1 MGGAAQ
7 GLFPGLGCLNMS
19 DVLERA
25 LLSGADFELI
35 PLGGVLDKASAIVPG
50 STVSVTASP
59 SRGMTPTLD
68 LATELQARGFRAVP
82 HLSARTIESRRD
94 LSSIIKRLDDG
105 GVGQVFITGGDGQP
119 QGDYFDAL
127 SLLEDMATIGHPF
140 LEVGI
145 TGYPEGHPAIS
156 SDRLRQS
163 LLDKQALATYLVT
176 QMCFSPEAIVEW
188 ITSIRADGVRLPI
201 KVGVPGAVD
210 SARLLSIGARIG
222 VGESMR
228 YLAKNRG
235 SILGM
240 LRPGRYAPDRIIEP
254 LARLGEGLGMTGIHI
269 FTFNQIEPTV
279 AWHRR
284 ALSRVT

>member
-1 MGGAAQ
+1 
-7 GLFPGLGCLNMS
+7 MS

-25 LLSGADFELI
+25 LLTSADFEVI
-35 PLGGVLDKASAIVPG
+35 PLEGVLDKTSSIEPG

-59 SRGMTPTLD
+59 TRGMTPTLD
-68 LATELQARGFRAVP
+68 LAIELQNRGFRAVP
-82 HLSARTIESRRD
+82 HLSARTIKHRRA
-94 LSSIIKRLDDG
+94 LASVIKRLDDG

-119 QGDYFDAL
+119 RGVYYDAL
-127 SLLEDMATIGHPF
+127 SVLEDMASIGHPF

-145 TGYPEGHPAIS
+145 TGYPEGHPAIPP
-156 SDRLRQS
+156 DRLRQS
-163 LLDKQALATYLVT
+163 MLEKEAHATYVVT
-176 QMCFSPEAIVEW
+176 QMCFSPETIVEW
-188 ITSIRADGVRLPI
+188 ITSIRADGVALPV

-210 SARLLSIGARIG
+210 PTRLLSIGARIG

-228 YLAKNRG
+228 FLAKNRG

-240 LRPGRYAPDRIIEP
+240 LRPGRYQPDRIVGP

-269 FTFNQIEPTV
+269 FTFNQVEPTV
-279 AWHRR
+279 EWHRK